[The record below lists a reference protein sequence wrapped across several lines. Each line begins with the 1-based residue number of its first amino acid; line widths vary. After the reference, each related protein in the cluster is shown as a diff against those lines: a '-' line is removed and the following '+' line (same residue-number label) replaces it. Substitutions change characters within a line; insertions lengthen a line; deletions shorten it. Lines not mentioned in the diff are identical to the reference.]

1 MPGTRKVWM
10 GRSPHLAAALF
21 IPAGLGLVGQLALPY
36 PLAHRI
42 LALALLLISVEQA
55 HMAKVDL
62 RHIALVQQ
70 KQPDA
75 RLQPFARLVWLT
87 IVGQLVGFYL
97 AATGYLGGGVL
108 MILTSLLGFN
118 GGAAIRLDPSA
129 LEPITASSWRDR
141 LDVLTIDVLAMILG
155 GLWMAGW
162 GQLWV
167 SGGLLALVMLYGTG
181 KLITYGQA
189 WAKAR
194 SAVHVADTAQQ
205 HHHPS

>member
-1 MPGTRKVWM
+1 MPETKKGWM
-10 GRSPHLAAALF
+10 GRSPHLAAGLF
-21 IPAGLGLVGQLALPY
+21 IPPGLGLVGQLALPH

-55 HMAKVDL
+55 HMAKVDV
-62 RHIALVQQ
+62 RHIALVHQR
-70 KQPDA
+70 QPDA

-87 IVGQLVGFYL
+87 IAGQLVGFYL
-97 AATGYLGGGVL
+97 AAAGTLGGGVL
-108 MILTSLLGFN
+108 VILTSLLGFN
-118 GGAAIRLDPSA
+118 LGASLSLNPTA
-129 LEPITASSWRDR
+129 LEPVIASSWRDR
-141 LDVLTIDVLAMILG
+141 LDVLAIDLVAMILG
-155 GLWMAGW
+155 GLWIAGW

-167 SGGLLALVMLYGTG
+167 AGGLLTLVLLYGTG

-205 HHHPS
+205 HHHSS